1 MHGWLPPRRLL
12 PAWLGL
18 GLEKAWALA
27 QVQEWGLGLVL
38 EQVWVRVQQV
48 QTGMEHCPF
57 SVVVVVVQ
65 AHETSVRAAQ
75 PLPKVQW
82 AWGW

>member
-1 MHGWLPPRRLL
+1 MAASSASS
-12 PAWLGL
+12 PARLGL
-18 GLEKAWALA
+18 GLGKAWALA
-27 QVQEWGLGLVL
+27 QVRERGLGLAL
-38 EQVWVRVQQV
+38 ERVWVRVQQV

-57 SVVVVVVQ
+57 SVVVVVQ
-65 AHETSVRAAQ
+65 AHETSARAAQ